1 MQYLWSQIASKGEKQ
16 IVLFL
21 YKHNS
26 IKGLSK
32 NSIKGFYR
40 RHENAMYCEV
50 HFNSHNYRDAV
61 HYNYADFAERHN
73 GSLNPL
79 HGATMGA

>member
-1 MQYLWSQIASKGEKQ
+1 MQC
-16 IVLFL
+16 IVRSTLL
-21 YKHNS
+21 AITIEMH
-26 IKGLSK
+26 
-32 NSIKGFYR
+32 
-40 RHENAMYCEV
+40 
-50 HFNSHNYRDAV
+50 